1 MSIFIWT
8 AKAKGGRQTN
18 GEMDALDKKIVIE
31 TLKNQGMTGIKAKKR
46 PEFTWTAKTR
56 DGKAT
61 NGEVSFANKDI
72 AIASLRRKGLRDVK
86 VKAKPIEMD
95 IFAEKVEEKDISI
108 FFRQLSTMIDTG
120 LPLVQCFE
128 LAEKG
133 SDKKALTKLLAGIR
147 NELESGTPLGET
159 LRKFP
164 DEFDRLSCALVE
176 AGEQG
181 GILDTILLRV
191 CTYKEKSMALK
202 SKIKSAMI
210 YPVAILAV
218 SFIVTS
224 ILMIFVIP
232 VFSEMF
238 SSMGAELPVPTQIAM
253 NISDV
258 FVAYW
263 YVVVSAPFIL
273 IWSIKAIYKTP
284 KGHYQ
289 LDKLLLNLPVIGDV
303 LRKGA
308 VARFCRTF
316 STLTAAGVPILDSL
330 DTVAETSGNI
340 VIEEVILSCKDSI
353 SQGQTL
359 AEPLEDSKIFPIM
372 VTQMISIGEQT
383 GALEEMLGKI
393 ADFYEA
399 EVEVAVDGMTA
410 LMEPIIMAFL
420 GVVIGGLVIAMYLP
434 IFQMA
439 SVVSD

>member
-1 MSIFIWT
+1 MAIF
-8 AKAKGGRQTN
+8 N
-18 GEMDALDKKIVIE
+18 
-31 TLKNQGMTGIKAKKR
+31 
-46 PEFTWTAKTR
+46 WTAKTR
-56 DGKAT
+56 QGQSKT
-61 NGEVSFANKDI
+61 GELDVANKDI
-72 AIASLRRKGLRDVK
+72 AIATLRRQGLSDLK
-86 VKAKPIEMD
+86 IKKKPIEIE
-95 IFAEKVEEKDISI
+95 IFPEKVEDKDISI
-108 FFRQLSTMIDTG
+108 FFRQLSTMINAG

-128 LAEKG
+128 LSERG
-133 SDKKALTKLLAGIR
+133 SDKKAMVKLLKGVR
-147 NELESGTPLGET
+147 NELEGGTPLGET

-164 DEFDRLSCALVE
+164 KVFDRLTCSLVE

-181 GILDTILLRV
+181 GILDSILLRL
-191 CTYKEKSMALK
+191 CTYKEKALALK
-202 SKIKSAMI
+202 AKIKSAMI
-210 YPVAILAV
+210 YPIAILAV

-238 SSMGAELPVPTQIAM
+238 SSFGAELPGPTKIAM
-253 NISDV
+253 AISNL
-258 FVAYW
+258 FVEYW
-263 YVVVSAPFIL
+263 YVVLFAPFVL

-316 STLTAAGVPILDSL
+316 STLTAAGVPILESL
-330 DTVAETSGNI
+330 DTVAETSGNV
-340 VIEEVILSCKDSI
+340 VIEEVILTCKDSI
-353 SQGQTL
+353 SQGMTL
-359 AEPLEDSKIFPIM
+359 TQPLEESKIFPIM

-383 GALEEMLGKI
+383 GSLEEMLSKI
-393 ADFYEA
+393 ADFYEE
-399 EVEVAVDGMTA
+399 EVDVAVDGMTA

-439 SVVSD
+439 SVV

>member
-1 MSIFIWT
+1 MAIF
-8 AKAKGGRQTN
+8 N
-18 GEMDALDKKIVIE
+18 
-31 TLKNQGMTGIKAKKR
+31 
-46 PEFTWTAKTR
+46 WTAKTR
-56 DGKAT
+56 QGQSKT
-61 NGEVSFANKDI
+61 GELDVANKDI
-72 AIASLRRKGLRDVK
+72 AIATLRRQGLSDLK
-86 VKAKPIEMD
+86 VKKKPIEID
-95 IFAEKVEEKDISI
+95 IFPEKVEEKDISI
-108 FFRQLSTMIDTG
+108 FFRQLSTMINAG

-128 LAEKG
+128 LSERG
-133 SDKKALTKLLAGIR
+133 SDKKSMVKLLKGVR
-147 NELESGTPLGET
+147 VELEGGTPLGET

-164 DEFDRLSCALVE
+164 KDFDRLTCSLVE

-181 GILDTILLRV
+181 GILDSILLRL
-191 CTYKEKSMALK
+191 CTYKEKALALK
-202 SKIKSAMI
+202 AKIKSAMI
-210 YPVAILAV
+210 YPIAILAV

-238 SSMGAELPVPTQIAM
+238 SSFGAELPGPTKIAM
-253 NISDV
+253 AISNL
-258 FVAYW
+258 FVEYW
-263 YVVVSAPFIL
+263 YVVLFAPFVL

-316 STLTAAGVPILDSL
+316 STLTAAGVPILESL
-330 DTVAETSGNI
+330 DTVAETSGNV
-340 VIEEVILSCKDSI
+340 VIEEVILTCKDSI
-353 SQGQTL
+353 SQGMTL
-359 AEPLEDSKIFPIM
+359 TQPLEESKIFPIM

-383 GALEEMLGKI
+383 GSLEEMLSKI
-393 ADFYEA
+393 ADFYEE
-399 EVEVAVDGMTA
+399 EVDVAVDGMTA

-439 SVVSD
+439 SVV

>member
-1 MSIFIWT
+1 MAVFIWT
-8 AKAKGGRQTN
+8 AKDGTGRSSR
-18 GEMDALDKKIVIE
+18 GEMDVPNKKIIIE
-31 TLKNQGMTGIKAKKR
+31 TLKNQRMTGIKVKKM

-56 DGKAT
+56 DGRSR
-61 NGEVSFANKDI
+61 NGEIAFPNKDV
-72 AIASLRRKGLRDVK
+72 AIASLRRQGFTDVK
-86 VKAKPIEMD
+86 VKAKPVEIE
-95 IFAEKVEEKDISI
+95 IFSEKVKEKDIAI

-133 SDKKALTKLLAGIR
+133 SDKKALTKLLVDIR
-147 NELESGTPLGET
+147 HELESGTPLGET

-164 DEFDRLSCALVE
+164 DEFDRLTCALIE

-181 GILDTILLRV
+181 GILDAILLRV
-191 CTYKEKSMALK
+191 CTYKEKAMALK

-210 YPVAILAV
+210 YPVAILSV

-232 VFSEMF
+232 VFSKMF
-238 SSMGAELPVPTQIAM
+238 SSFGAELPMPTQIAM
-253 NISDV
+253 HISDL
-258 FVAYW
+258 FVTYW
-263 YVVVSAPFIL
+263 YVVLFAPFIL
-273 IWSIKAIYKTP
+273 IWAIKAIYKTP
-284 KGHYQ
+284 KGHFQ

-316 STLTAAGVPILDSL
+316 STLAAAGVPILESL
-330 DTVAETSGNI
+330 DTVAETSGNV
-340 VIEEVILSCKDSI
+340 VIEEVILTCKTSI
-353 SQGQTL
+353 SEGQSL
-359 AEPLEDSKIFPIM
+359 AEPLEESKIFPIM

-383 GALEEMLGKI
+383 GALEQMLAKI
-393 ADFYEA
+393 ADFYEE

-439 SVVSD
+439 SVVGN